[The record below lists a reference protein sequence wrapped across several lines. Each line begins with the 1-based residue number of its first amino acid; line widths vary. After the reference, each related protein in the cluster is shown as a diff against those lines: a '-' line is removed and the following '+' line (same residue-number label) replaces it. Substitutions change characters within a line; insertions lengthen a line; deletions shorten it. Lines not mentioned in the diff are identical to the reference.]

1 MIQVT
6 ETLKYN
12 PAGGGDSAAAAVMK
26 IKAGGTA
33 VVGSFDSIGIVL
45 AKFGA
50 SPEHIARTLEEVRQS
65 S

>member
-6 ETLKYN
+6 ETLKYD
-12 PAGGGDSAAAAVMK
+12 PSGGGDSAAEAVDK
-26 IKAGGTA
+26 ILAGGKA

-50 SPEHIARTLEEVRQS
+50 SSEHITRTLQRVRES

>member
-12 PAGGGDSAAAAVMK
+12 PAGSGDSAAAAVLK
-26 IKAGGTA
+26 IKAGGKA

-50 SPEHIARTLEEVRQS
+50 SEAHITQTLQRVRES

>member
-6 ETLKYN
+6 ETLKYD
-12 PAGGGDSAAAAVMK
+12 PAGGGDSAAAAVLK
-26 IKAGGTA
+26 IKAGGVA
-33 VVGSFDSIGIVL
+33 IVGSEDAIGIVL

-50 SPEHIARTLEEVRQS
+50 SSDHITRTLQRVRES